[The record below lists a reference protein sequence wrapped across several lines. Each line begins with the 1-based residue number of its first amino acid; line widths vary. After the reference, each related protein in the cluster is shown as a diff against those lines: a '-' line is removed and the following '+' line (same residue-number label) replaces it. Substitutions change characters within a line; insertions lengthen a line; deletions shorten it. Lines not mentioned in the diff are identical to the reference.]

1 MDSSKKCHLI
11 PPDEQRCLWMT
22 AGILS
27 YQLCDRMFDCDHCP
41 LDAAMRRRFSAPAA
55 LREDGS
61 AQRAPAGLQEIPQ
74 EGLQYSRNHWWARK
88 RDQRLVRLGIE
99 PGLAQALLEV
109 KGIVFPLARQR
120 LQKGQA
126 CVWVVMEG
134 GTLPLEA
141 PLDGVVRDV
150 NHELIAKP
158 HLLSLQPLDDGWLFE
173 LGADE
178 PSGET
183 AELMAADEARPR
195 YAADRNRFLASLSG
209 ALRGRR
215 PAIGLTFADG
225 GEKLQNFADILGPT
239 RYFALV
245 RQSFGWTKR

>member
-41 LDAAMRRRFSAPAA
+41 LDAAMRRRFSTPAA
-55 LREDGS
+55 LREDGG
-61 AQRAPAGLQEIPQ
+61 AQLTPAGLQEIPQ
-74 EGLQYSRNHWWARK
+74 EGLEYSRNHWWVCK
-88 RDQRLVRLGIE
+88 KDQRLVRLGIE
-99 PGLAQALLEV
+99 PGLAQALLGV
-109 KGIVFPLARQR
+109 KGIVFPSARQR

-150 NHELIAKP
+150 NHELTAKP

-173 LGADE
+173 LGVDE

-183 AELMAADEARPR
+183 AGLMAADEARPR
-195 YAADRNRFLASLSG
+195 YAADRNRFLALLSS

-215 PAIGLTFADG
+215 PAVGPTLADG
-225 GEKLQNFADILGPT
+225 GEKLQNFADMLGPT